1 MAETRF
7 ALCSQVDTI
16 DWCRKRLGELGPE
29 LAEEQHKT
37 VTERTIDAALVF
49 FNSRA
54 IATMSAQVRRP
65 SCIPSFCSVN
75 WLSV

>member
-1 MAETRF
+1 MAETKCPF
-7 ALCSQVDTI
+7 HSQVDTI

-54 IATMSAQVRRP
+54 IATMSAQV
-65 SCIPSFCSVN
+65 
-75 WLSV
+75 